1 MSIILSEHDGE
12 FNAFN
17 LLHLPIIIFSEKE
30 KITLFSNNN
39 FSVLSDAYIDCSI
52 NKGERPLEEHIQAEL
67 TGIFQ
72 NNEDKHI
79 FTMEINI
86 PQTKAIY
93 EFTAYKACGYIVVE
107 VQDVTKLKKAQF
119 LLNGSNALL
128 EQYSDEMYFLAH
140 TDQLTKVA
148 NRRALFS
155 KFDQLKQITEN
166 FQCSVSLIDIDF
178 FKRFNDAYGH
188 EFGDYVLTTLCNHI
202 KQLISSSSFFAR
214 IGGEEFC
221 LIQTQSNK
229 DESIKRVQ
237 QLLESIKE
245 LQLITPAK
253 KSVNVSFSAGV
264 AVFGKDGTTL
274 DVLLNNADKALYFA
288 KQNGRSCVI
297 PFATELFE
305 KRGNTILTKDVARK
319 N

>member
-1 MSIILSEHDGE
+1 MSLIISEHDVE
-12 FNAFN
+12 FDAFN
-17 LLHLPIIIFSEKE
+17 LLNLPIIIFSESDKT
-30 KITLFSNNN
+30 TLFSNNN
-39 FSVLSDAYIDCSI
+39 FSVISDAYIDCSI
-52 NKGERPLEEHIQAEL
+52 NKGHRALEEHIQEEL
-67 TGIFQ
+67 TSIAQ
-72 NNEDKHI
+72 HNENEHV
-79 FTMEINI
+79 FTMEINN
-86 PQTKAIY
+86 PQKKAIY
-93 EFTAYKACGYIVVE
+93 EFTAYKANAYIVVE
-107 VQDVTKLKKAQF
+107 VQDVSKLKKAQF

-155 KFDQLKQITEN
+155 KFEQLKQITEN

-178 FKRFNDAYGH
+178 FKRFNDSYGH

-221 LIQTQSNK
+221 LIQTKSSKEESLNK
-229 DESIKRVQ
+229 VQ
-237 QLLESIKE
+237 QLLESVKE
-245 LQLITPAK
+245 LQLLTPAK
-253 KSVNVSFSAGV
+253 KSVNISFSAGV
-264 AVFGKDGTTL
+264 ALFGKDGTTL

-297 PFATELFE
+297 PFATKLFE
-305 KRGNTILTKDVARK
+305 KRGDAILTKDIARK